1 VNFPFGC
8 TQIIFVIERLV
19 SYGQATIFPTLVN
32 IDAEDEIINPK
43 IHTNSS
49 NNIASAKII

>member
-1 VNFPFGC
+1 MNFPFGC